1 MVRRQRHVL
10 ALIAVVMLAGVVSL
24 TNVDTG
30 DTRIR
35 TAAEATVL
43 GGGLLG
49 SVGIDVEVALPL
61 PVPAPVLGTR
71 IGDPPPVTTSSTVA
85 PPLVQAVVH
94 VGGSPPASSAVPTPP
109 TTVAATTS
117 TTAVTTTT
125 TRPAA
130 TTTST
135 APTTTVAPTTTTTV
149 VACHN
154 STDPACGPFRFDP
167 QPGADSPM
175 TAQVVAGPASVR
187 AGQEAVF
194 TVTLNDPDGVSYGS
208 SVFIFGDSGIGETS
222 QDPCTKFGPWDPPP
236 RDPASATE
244 VQLVRHTYFSPGTY
258 TATFAFEAGPF
269 DCADSVT
276 GRGDRPYASS
286 ATGTVI
292 VVVT

>member
-1 MVRRQRHVL
+1 
-10 ALIAVVMLAGVVSL
+10 MLAGVVSL
-24 TNVDTG
+24 ANVDSR
-30 DTRIR
+30 DTRIG
-35 TAAEATVL
+35 TAAEATML

-49 SVGIDVEVALPL
+49 SVGIDVQVALRL
-61 PVPAPVLGTR
+61 PAPAPVLGIR

-85 PPLVQAVVH
+85 PPLLRAVGQ
-94 VGGSPPASSAVPTPP
+94 VGGGPTPPGTLPTPP
-109 TTVAATTS
+109 TTVATTTS
-117 TTAVTTTT
+117 TTAATTTT

-135 APTTTVAPTTTTTV
+135 APTTTV
-149 VACHN
+149 VACRN

-175 TAQVVAGPASVR
+175 TAQVVAEPASVR
-187 AGQEAVF
+187 AGQEVVF
-194 TVTLNDPDGVSYGS
+194 TVTLDDPDGVSYGS

-269 DCADSVT
+269 DCVDSVT

-286 ATGTVI
+286 ATGTVT